1 MNNLH
6 RNKTFTLDNFFNDHI
21 FDIYNLKMTSKLNLE
36 SLDTF
41 LINQHSSVALNG
53 KRKESIFNIS
63 KQTMH
68 ASQLFRGLSVKYEKF
83 SHSSVLVFQLFFM
96 TYFLGVG
103 AFL

>member
-1 MNNLH
+1 
-6 RNKTFTLDNFFNDHI
+6 
-21 FDIYNLKMTSKLNLE
+21 MTSQLNLE

-68 ASQLFRGLSVKYEKF
+68 APQLFRGLSVKYEKF
-83 SHSSVLVFQLFFM
+83 SHSVIVFQLFF
-96 TYFLGVG
+96 
-103 AFL
+103 